1 VEQVLTLAPGPMG
14 FRPVRP
20 AELPLG
26 ALVLGRPVE
35 EVVALLPRLFN
46 LCRMAQGMAARLS
59 LGLPAGQG
67 MDALVAEV
75 LRDHLIRLSVILPP
89 LLGLPARAPAGNP
102 LDLLFGS
109 VRGLPVDLLGLRRWM
124 EAGEG
129 SAPLVSAIYRAFAP
143 GEAAV
148 DLPYVCPATALRVVA
163 VENSAAGRQAT
174 HPLLRSVAARHG
186 RGPLW
191 RVLGML
197 ADAEAALAGRLPP
210 PVVDRGVARVPA
222 ARGTYALML
231 GQIGGLVSRI
241 ERVTPTDHLLAPG
254 GALETALA
262 ALPVAKRH
270 LAPVVAALH
279 DPCMAVKVEGM
290 RHA

>member
-1 VEQVLTLAPGPMG
+1 MEQVLTLAPGPTG

-26 ALVLGRPVE
+26 ALVLGRPVA
-35 EVVALLPRLFN
+35 EVADLLPRLFN
-46 LCRMAQGMAARLS
+46 LCRMAQGIAARMA
-59 LGLPAGQG
+59 LGLPH
-67 MDALVAEV
+67 DEDRPALTAEI
-75 LRDHLIRLSVILPP
+75 LRDHLIRLSVTLPP
-89 LLGLPARAPAGNP
+89 LLGLPARAPAGDP
-102 LDLLFGS
+102 LDILFGP
-109 VRGLPVDLLGLRRWM
+109 VRGLPVDLVGLRRWLD
-124 EAGEG
+124 AGEG
-129 SAPLVSAIYRAFAP
+129 TAPLVAAIALAFAP
-143 GEAAV
+143 GDAAV
-148 DLPYVCPATALRVVA
+148 DLPYVCPATALHVTA
-163 VENSAAGRQAT
+163 VENSAAGRQAS

-197 ADAEAALAGRLPP
+197 ADAEAAVAGRLPP
-210 PVVDRGVARVPA
+210 PVADRGIARVPA

-231 GQIGGLVSRI
+231 RQAGGLVTSI

-254 GALETALA
+254 GALGRALA

-270 LAPVVAALH
+270 LAPLVAALH
-279 DPCMAVKVEGM
+279 DPCMAVKVEEA

>member
-1 VEQVLTLAPGPMG
+1 MEQVLTLAPAPTG

-26 ALVLGRPVE
+26 ALVLGRPVD
-35 EVVALLPRLFN
+35 EVAALLPRLFN

-67 MDALVAEV
+67 TEALVAEV
-75 LRDHLIRLSVILPP
+75 LRDHLIRLSVTLPP
-89 LLGLPARAPAGNP
+89 LLGLPARAPAGDP
-102 LDLLFGS
+102 LDLLFGP
-109 VRGLPVDLLGLRRWM
+109 VRGLPVDLVGLRHWM
-124 EAGEG
+124 QAGQG
-129 SAPLVSAIYRAFAP
+129 AAPLVTAISRAFVP
-143 GEAAV
+143 GEASV

-163 VENSAAGRQAT
+163 VENSAAGRQAS

-210 PVVDRGVARVPA
+210 PVVERGVARVPA

-231 GQIGGLVSRI
+231 GQVGGLVTRI